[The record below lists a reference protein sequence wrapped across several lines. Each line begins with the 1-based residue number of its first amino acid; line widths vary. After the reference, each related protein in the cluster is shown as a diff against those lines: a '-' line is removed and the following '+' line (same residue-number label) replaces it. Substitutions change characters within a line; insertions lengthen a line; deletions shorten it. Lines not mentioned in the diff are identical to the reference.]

1 MQKINF
7 QNLPN
12 TTTPINATNLN
23 AIQTNAETAIND
35 VADDLSDYVDGTTA
49 MGNITTGDLTVGG
62 TLYTSNTGREDYAA
76 FGFYYDGAGNM
87 THKRNNAY
95 DNFTI
100 NDSSGNSKIKIYPE
114 SGDVQIKSSGISSNV
129 MFMHSGSMP
138 STDLNN
144 IKCYGS
150 YNFDNGSNSYSNA
163 PETSGIQLLD
173 VGGEGEW
180 LVQRVYVLRWGA
192 SSVPV
197 YIRIYTPGGW
207 SNWQRII

>member
-7 QNLPN
+7 QNLPS

-23 AIQTNAETAIND
+23 AIQTNVED
-35 VADDLSDYVDGTTA
+35 VFNGNVA

-62 TLYTSNTGREDYAA
+62 TLYTSNAGREDYAA
-76 FGFYYDGAGNM
+76 FGFNYDGAGNM
-87 THKRNNAY
+87 THKRNNVY

-114 SGDVQIKSSGISSNV
+114 NGDVQILSSGTNSNV

-138 STDLNN
+138 STDLND
-144 IKCYGS
+144 IKYYGS

-180 LVQRVYVLRWGA
+180 IVQKVYVLRWGA

-197 YIRIYTPGGW
+197 YVRIYTPGGW